1 VLYIIGVIIII
12 LIAIWLIKKLG
23 RFFSKL
29 FKVLF
34 TFISKTIYFIILGPA
49 ILCTKI
55 FYGITKLLHL
65 QSFIYYLLS
74 FCSLPSFIYLCG
86 IHISYSRKEKFINV
100 KEFSLNK
107 KRQRNDTIAMSFFL
121 TLEGIGFLFIPAVI
135 KVIEEESDAF
145 TGLGLI
151 YIIFAFIYTFYKI
164 VKWSRENR
172 TNYEHYIEWRKW
184 TQKDV
189 DFISEDDIENI
200 LISISTNLLE
210 QDKNKNKFT
219 VDGMPFGRAIAF
231 ISYFN
236 KNLED
241 EDPIYFSPIMSSD
254 ENELREYGI
263 LITTNGIYI
272 SVQGKQDVEIPFM
285 GLWTIKKNDTKTF
298 FDYGLSF
305 GEPKVI
311 EVENNFCSLNFDFFI
326 NIFEQIENISLAMLH
341 DKVKTNLDEALE
353 SYKDAEIENAGER
366 FNIKQHGNDIANAV
380 ELGGLGTGL
389 SQNAHIY
396 NNEIKGFMNGARG
409 GGYAAEYGNNAID
422 RLTGKG
428 ATNAA
433 QELVNGHQAKSGA
446 DRIVGGVQIQ
456 TKYYKSASESIG
468 AAFEHKQALY
478 LNTDGTMM
486 QIEVPRD
493 QYNQALQEMQKRI
506 KSGQVPGETNPDNA
520 KKYVRKGHF
529 TYFQA
534 NNIALAGSIE
544 GIAVDA
550 AQGIVCAFPGAG
562 ITVVLSFASAVW
574 HGQDIKEAAKQS
586 TLSGLKVMGRSA
598 VIYTITMQ
606 LSRKEIINIFT
617 PKRVIGNPQV
627 IKSLGGIEN
636 PVFSGAEKLAGK
648 INSSALAKSK
658 AGQALGLDQVKSRQI
673 IGGTVTAAVV
683 FGPDVCKAFQGKISG
698 KQLIKN
704 SIVNTAGLVG
714 AAIGTPLPIV
724 GSMVG
729 GAAASFFTKK
739 VLDIFIED
747 DAVEMFRIMREEF
760 LDIVML
766 YAFNKDEFDIIVNG
780 TIANPEMSKILQNM
794 HQSGS
799 PKDYADALINGV
811 VQKAL
816 SEREKITNAKIEEG
830 MRLLL
835 EDKSIA

>member
-236 KNLED
+236 KNLDD

-272 SVQGKQDVEIPFM
+272 SVQGKQDVEIPF
-285 GLWTIKKNDTKTF
+285 N
-298 FDYGLSF
+298 
-305 GEPKVI
+305 
-311 EVENNFCSLNFDFFI
+311 
-326 NIFEQIENISLAMLH
+326 
-341 DKVKTNLDEALE
+341 
-353 SYKDAEIENAGER
+353 
-366 FNIKQHGNDIANAV
+366 
-380 ELGGLGTGL
+380 
-389 SQNAHIY
+389 
-396 NNEIKGFMNGARG
+396 GFM
-409 GGYAAEYGNNAID
+409 D
-422 RLTGKG
+422 
-428 ATNAA
+428 
-433 QELVNGHQAKSGA
+433 
-446 DRIVGGVQIQ
+446 
-456 TKYYKSASESIG
+456 YK
-468 AAFEHKQALY
+468 
-478 LNTDGTMM
+478 
-486 QIEVPRD
+486 
-493 QYNQALQEMQKRI
+493 
-506 KSGQVPGETNPDNA
+506 
-520 KKYVRKGHF
+520 
-529 TYFQA
+529 
-534 NNIALAGSIE
+534 
-544 GIAVDA
+544 
-550 AQGIVCAFPGAG
+550 
-562 ITVVLSFASAVW
+562 
-574 HGQDIKEAAKQS
+574 KE
-586 TLSGLKVMGRSA
+586 
-598 VIYTITMQ
+598 
-606 LSRKEIINIFT
+606 
-617 PKRVIGNPQV
+617 
-627 IKSLGGIEN
+627 
-636 PVFSGAEKLAGK
+636 
-648 INSSALAKSK
+648 
-658 AGQALGLDQVKSRQI
+658 
-673 IGGTVTAAVV
+673 
-683 FGPDVCKAFQGKISG
+683 
-698 KQLIKN
+698 
-704 SIVNTAGLVG
+704 
-714 AAIGTPLPIV
+714 
-724 GSMVG
+724 
-729 GAAASFFTKK
+729 
-739 VLDIFIED
+739 
-747 DAVEMFRIMREEF
+747 
-760 LDIVML
+760 
-766 YAFNKDEFDIIVNG
+766 
-780 TIANPEMSKILQNM
+780 
-794 HQSGS
+794 
-799 PKDYADALINGV
+799 
-811 VQKAL
+811 
-816 SEREKITNAKIEEG
+816 
-830 MRLLL
+830 
-835 EDKSIA
+835 